1 MICMFKFRLSIQIWK
16 TSYYSNLIDTGP
28 FRNNQCM
35 VKQFTNW
42 TSWSTMTS
50 YWVLTLC
57 AQRNLIKE
65 QVQGY
70 SSLTDGKKNFKG
82 EGLLV
87 LNSKYICTYDS
98 CFVSELWCKSRKR
111 RMVSFEKGNVMKGTK
126 KNNLRKW
133 TF

>member
-42 TSWSTMTS
+42 TSWFTMTS

-57 AQRNLIKE
+57 AQLKLIKE

-70 SSLTDGKKNFKG
+70 RSLADGKKLQGWRVAGFKQQI
-82 EGLLV
+82 
-87 LNSKYICTYDS
+87 YIYTYDS
-98 CFVSELWCKSRKR
+98 CFVSELWCKYRKR
-111 RMVSFEKGNVMKGTK
+111 RMVSFEKGNVMKGTEK
-126 KNNLRKW
+126 RI
-133 TF
+133 